1 MSKESKQR
9 QIAEMEI
16 MEYLNPFIPL
26 VANTGAEIRIEAQTN
41 KEFHLG
47 PKEYD
52 YIPTIAGH
60 VPIK

>member
-9 QIAEMEI
+9 QLAEKEI
-16 MEYLNPFIPL
+16 MEYLEPFIPL

-47 PKEYD
+47 LKEFD
-52 YIPTIAGH
+52 YIPTITGH
-60 VPIK
+60 IPLK